1 MRLRLLLAAIVV
13 SACVTTTT
21 WKYQR
26 IEGEVPSIHPE
37 LWTEVKCTGQE
48 ARSGDGGCAAALA
61 PVVTCEKKPAL
72 FQQELGGGGPI
83 SCAGL
88 EPLLSF
94 VHLSDVSL
102 REHAVIV
109 TDDSSTELPAAL
121 DQLYRNDD
129 AVLLSTVLG
138 INQLGQSAKPL
149 GTCPAVG
156 APRFVLHTGNSVGL
170 GLFSELTQFIA
181 AMNEL
186 NVPWLNA
193 VGPND
198 VGFLGSRPN
207 ETVSG
212 ANAIVPY
219 VPIGDVDRFMTFHAV
234 RGVKTDVTL
243 PNPAQRGRD
252 DGPSQAGCRREAN
265 GLCSPD
271 PRYPRSLFHGFNAN
285 CETLDAGLTLLEK
298 ERDGLCTSARGYY
311 ALTVPANRP
320 ELSFR
325 IIVLNTAENV
335 IDDGA
340 TPSGGGTM
348 LMEQVRWLGRELDA
362 LPSGTFA
369 MVFGHDPL
377 GAFDDDRREA
387 LIGALA
393 KHPRVL
399 GYFHGG
405 DGDTL
410 RTQRSDGGS
419 FAEIGSSSLLA
430 FPQVGRAID
439 VLRAADG
446 SLYVRVASFSQG
458 QTKEP
463 FADPTPRVTGGEC
476 DELAGNTSFCRRL
489 GYRAARG
496 FSAAQQ
502 LVGTES
508 QARLAASQSNS
519 NGLILAY
526 QPACQPDGGSP

>member
-1 MRLRLLLAAIVV
+1 MRIRLLVAVILV

-37 LWTEVKCTGQE
+37 LWTEVKCTSQE
-48 ARSGDGGCAAALA
+48 SRAGDGGCAAVLA
-61 PVVTCEKKPAL
+61 PVVTCETNPL
-72 FQQELGGGGPI
+72 LCQQVLGGGEQV
-83 SCAGL
+83 SCAGM

-94 VHLSDVSL
+94 VHLSDVRL
-102 REHAVIV
+102 REHAVILS
-109 TDDSSTELPAAL
+109 DDSSTELPAAL

-129 AVLLSTVLG
+129 AVLLATVLG
-138 INQLGQSAKPL
+138 INQLGQSGTAL

-156 APRFVLHTGNSVGL
+156 APRFVIHTGNAVGL

-198 VGFLGSRPN
+198 VGFVGSRPN
-207 ETVSG
+207 ETVAG
-212 ANAIVPY
+212 VNAIVPY
-219 VPIGDVDRFMTFHAV
+219 VPIGNVDRFMTFHAV

-252 DGPSQAGCRREAN
+252 DGPSQAGCRRQAN
-265 GLCSPD
+265 GMCTPD

-285 CETLDAGLTLLEK
+285 CETIDGGMTMLEWQ
-298 ERDGLCTSARGYY
+298 RDGLCTSARGYY
-311 ALTVPANRP
+311 AITVPSNRP
-320 ELSFR
+320 ELAFR
-325 IIVLNTAENV
+325 LIVLNTAENV
-335 IDDGA
+335 IDDGT
-340 TPSGGGTM
+340 TPSSGGTM

-362 LPSGTFA
+362 LPPGTFA
-369 MVFGHDPL
+369 LVFGHDPL
-377 GAFDDDRREA
+377 GAFADDRREQ
-387 LIGALA
+387 LTSALA
-393 KHPRVL
+393 KHPRAL

-410 RTQRSDGGS
+410 RRQRADGGVHS
-419 FAEIGSSSLLA
+419 FPEVGSASLLE
-430 FPQVGRAID
+430 FPQVSRAID
-439 VLRAADG
+439 VLRANDG
-446 SLYVRVASFSQG
+446 SLYVRVASFAQG

-463 FADPTPRVTGGEC
+463 FADPAPRVTGGEC
-476 DELAGNTSFCRRL
+476 DELSGNTSFCRRL

-496 FSAAQQ
+496 FSASVQ
-502 LVGTES
+502 LQTDV
-508 QARLAASQSNS
+508 QAALTTSERNT

-526 QPACQPDGGSP
+526 QPDGGSP

>member
-1 MRLRLLLAAIVV
+1 MKLRLLVAALVI

-48 ARSGDGGCAAALA
+48 AVAGDGGCAAVLA
-61 PVVTCEKKPAL
+61 PVVTCESSPAL
-72 FQQELGGGGPI
+72 CAQSLETGSAM
-83 SCAGL
+83 SCAGF
-88 EPLLSF
+88 ESILSF
-94 VHLSDVSL
+94 VHLSDVGL

-109 TDDSSTELPAAL
+109 SDDSSTEIPAAL

-138 INQLGQSAKPL
+138 INQLGQSGKAL

-156 APRFVLHTGNSVGL
+156 APRFVIHTGNSVGL

-219 VPIGDVDRFMTFHAV
+219 VPIGNVDRFMTFHAV

-243 PNPAQRGRD
+243 PNPSQRGRD

-265 GLCSPD
+265 GLCRPD

-285 CETLDAGLTLLEK
+285 CETLDGGMTVVEWL
-298 ERDGLCTSARGYY
+298 RDGLCTGARGYY
-311 ALTVPANRP
+311 ALTGPSNRP

-325 IIVLNTAENV
+325 IIVLNTAENE

-340 TPSGGGTM
+340 TPSSGGTM
-348 LMEQVRWLGRELDA
+348 LMEQVRWLERELDA
-362 LPSGTFA
+362 LPAGTFA

-377 GAFDDDRREA
+377 SALEESQRES
-387 LIGALA
+387 LTSALA
-393 KHPRVL
+393 KNPRVL

-405 DGDTL
+405 DGDNV
-410 RTQRSDGGS
+410 RRQRVDGGVHS
-419 FAEIGSSSLLA
+419 FPEVGSASLMQY
-430 FPQVGRAID
+430 PQVGRAID
-439 VLRAADG
+439 VMRASDG
-446 SLYVRVASFSQG
+446 SLFVRVAAFSQG

-463 FADPTPRVTGGEC
+463 FAEATPRVTGGEC
-476 DELAGNTSFCRRL
+476 DELSGNTSFCRRL

-496 FSAAQQ
+496 FSASQQ
-502 LVGTES
+502 LQTEAATVFS
-508 QARLAASQSNS
+508 ASQRNA

-526 QPACQPDGGSP
+526 QPDGGSP